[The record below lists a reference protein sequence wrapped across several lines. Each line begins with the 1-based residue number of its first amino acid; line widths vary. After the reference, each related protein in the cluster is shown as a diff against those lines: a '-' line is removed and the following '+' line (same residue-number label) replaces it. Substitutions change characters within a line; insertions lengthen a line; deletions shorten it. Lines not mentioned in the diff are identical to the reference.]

1 MGFHVL
7 FLNVDSVFIL
17 ICKVIPFNCVL
28 QIFCNGD
35 RCLQLWR
42 GHQTEP
48 MLALTECCLYPLK
61 HSLKVRFSEW
71 GCSVSLSCVDK
82 ARLIF
87 WKWRCP
93 PFLFSLHSEW
103 SLSGPHE
110 PTHLAGPSRT
120 CPEPTSLP
128 PSKGLP
134 PPHLLASCLWCR
146 LSFPSRKLTSGAP
159 PPPTCLHP
167 CDLPEAPAP
176 LTSGHSGSAE
186 WLSLCW
192 HGMMAGSVMGAKDRS
207 VYWMR
212 LWGWRETLPL
222 VPEKGLN

>member
-17 ICKVIPFNCVL
+17 ISKVIPFNCVL

-71 GCSVSLSCVDK
+71 ECSVSLSCVDK
-82 ARLIF
+82 AGLIF

-103 SLSGPHE
+103 SLSEPHE
-110 PTHLAGPSRT
+110 PTHLAGPSRIRIIWT

-128 PSKGLP
+128 PSKGLL
-134 PPHLLASCLWCR
+134 PPHLLASCLSSAF
-146 LSFPSRKLTSGAP
+146 LSQQEADLRC
-159 PPPTCLHP
+159 PTPTHMSSVCL
-167 CDLPEAPAP
+167 
-176 LTSGHSGSAE
+176 
-186 WLSLCW
+186 LS
-192 HGMMAGSVMGAKDRS
+192 V
-207 VYWMR
+207 
-212 LWGWRETLPL
+212 E
-222 VPEKGLN
+222 EF